1 MAEARRGVVI
11 VGGGF
16 SGAATAYHLCRMPHL
31 AGLPIRVVEPR
42 ARLGCGLAY
51 SATDPA
57 HRINV
62 PAARM
67 SLRPDEPDHFQDWL
81 DAGAACR
88 DDPAACWPATGA
100 LFPQRGLFGR
110 YVAEQLAPALADGR
124 VRHLR
129 QWAIEAVRDG
139 RGWSVKLSDGSSA
152 PAELLILAATHPRPG
167 TPRQLAPIAG
177 SPAYVAD
184 PYAAGALDAIG
195 ERARILIL
203 GSGLTAADMVATL
216 DGRGHRGAI
225 LCLSRNGLRSRGHS
239 ARTGAW
245 KADFR
250 EAAERGVRPLVAA
263 IRLEISHAAAAG
275 APWQWVMDHVRDCG
289 PELWTALA
297 PAERIRLVRRLRAF
311 WDVHRFRIAPQVEAV
326 LERREREGTF
336 RHVAARLM
344 AGAATDE
351 GLEVRY
357 RLRGEGQVRTGL
369 FNAVINTTGPSHG
382 DILSGEGLP
391 ARMAAAG
398 LLRPDPTRLGI
409 ETDRDGRAVAAD
421 GRVQPDLLVGGP
433 LARGTFGELMGLPE
447 VSRYAKAVAESAA
460 DRLSPLPN
468 SLLRSVPGV

>member
-1 MAEARRGVVI
+1 MGGGHRGVII

-16 SGAATAYHLCRMPHL
+16 SGAAIAYHLCRMPHL
-31 AGLPIRVVEPR
+31 AGLPIRIVEPR
-42 ARLGCGLAY
+42 AWLGCGLAY

-67 SLRPDEPDHFQDWL
+67 SLLPDEPGHFQDWL

-100 LFPQRGLFGR
+100 LFPQRGIFGR
-110 YVAEQLAPALADGR
+110 YVAEQLAPFVADGR

-129 QWAIEAVRDG
+129 QWAVQASRDRDG
-139 RGWSVKLSDGSSA
+139 WDVKLSDGSSA
-152 PAELLILAATHPRPG
+152 RAELLILAATHPRPG
-167 TPRQLAPIAG
+167 TPTPLAAIAG
-177 SPAYVAD
+177 APAYVAD
-184 PYAAGALDAIG
+184 PYAEGALDSIADD
-195 ERARILIL
+195 ARILIV

-216 DGRGHRGAI
+216 DGRGHRGEI
-225 LCLSRNGLRSRGHS
+225 LCLSRNGLRSRGHCVQ
-239 ARTGAW
+239 TGTW
-245 KADFR
+245 TADFR
-250 EAAERGVRPLVAA
+250 AAAAQGAGPLVAA
-263 IRLEISHAAAAG
+263 IRQEISRAAKAG
-275 APWQWVMDHVRDCG
+275 APWQWVMDHVRDSG
-289 PELWTALA
+289 PDLWTALA

-326 LERREREGTF
+326 LDKRERAGTF
-336 RHVAARLM
+336 RHVAARLV
-344 AGAATDE
+344 ASAATDD

-357 RLRGEGQVRTGL
+357 RQRGESQMRTGL
-369 FNAVINTTGPSHG
+369 FDAVINTTGPSHG

-391 ARMAAAG
+391 ARLAAAG

-409 ETDRDGRAVAAD
+409 ETDRSGRAIAAD
-421 GRVQPDLLVGGP
+421 GRVQPDLLIGGP

-447 VSRYAKAVAESAA
+447 VSRYAKAVADSAA